1 MVGWTGFHSSG
12 ARVPEDAPEQL
23 NEDYFDF
30 AEKTPA
36 KAKQRTTNEHIM
48 TPIHLTWR
56 KPGEK

>member
-12 ARVPEDAPEQL
+12 ARVPEDAREQL

-36 KAKQRTTNEHIM
+36 KAKQRTANEHM
-48 TPIHLTWR
+48 NDANPPLLT
-56 KPGEK
+56 